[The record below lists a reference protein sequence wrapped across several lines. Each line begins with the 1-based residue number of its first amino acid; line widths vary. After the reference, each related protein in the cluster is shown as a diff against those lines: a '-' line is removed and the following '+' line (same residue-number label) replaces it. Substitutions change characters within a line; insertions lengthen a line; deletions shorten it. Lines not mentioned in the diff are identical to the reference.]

1 MQWHSVAYKL
11 WNVCRNVWIR
21 KKKTIVKHHLNVWI
35 KGSPMGWDRIRF
47 LSNELF
53 VFYIRALAFIRWN
66 GMFIISFSDEFGT
79 SFGTIF
85 VITILS
91 ILLTIAVAVIIFLK
105 IRRLNSPRDKKKE
118 NDQKQEEPIYE
129 NGPQLYT
136 DLTVVDEN
144 EHYVELDTKKDMSLY
159 QNMSLFHGTK

>member
-1 MQWHSVAYKL
+1 MCDK
-11 WNVCRNVWIR
+11 
-21 KKKTIVKHHLNVWI
+21 
-35 KGSPMGWDRIRF
+35 KGSQIGWGRIRF

-53 VFYIRALAFIRWN
+53 VFYHQALAFIHWN
-66 GMFIISFSDEFGT
+66 GMFITSFSDEFGT
-79 SFGTIF
+79 SFRTF
-85 VITILS
+85 VVITILS

-105 IRRLNSPRDKKKE
+105 FRRPNSPRDKKKE

-129 NGPQLYT
+129 NGPQLFT

>member
-1 MQWHSVAYKL
+1 
-11 WNVCRNVWIR
+11 
-21 KKKTIVKHHLNVWI
+21 
-35 KGSPMGWDRIRF
+35 
-47 LSNELF
+47 
-53 VFYIRALAFIRWN
+53 
-66 GMFIISFSDEFGT
+66 MFIISFSDEFGT
-79 SFGTIF
+79 SIGNIVAFTIF
-85 VITILS
+85 S

-105 IRRLNSPRDKKKE
+105 FRRPNCSRDKKKE